1 MFSMMTS
8 DPVVNDF
15 SGAFMQASHAQV
27 AFMRDGVRNGLA
39 QQWSIR
45 ATPAYVVTKPE
56 SRLGYYTEVRFKG
69 QELAKSVAE
78 NGVVVRD
85 DNPDQ
90 LARCYLMVSGGLVLW
105 PFYSTL
111 RL

>member
-1 MFSMMTS
+1 ME
-8 DPVVNDF
+8 
-15 SGAFMQASHAQV
+15 
-27 AFMRDGVRNGLA
+27 R
-39 QQWSIR
+39 R

-69 QELAKSVAE
+69 QELAKAVAE